1 MCGVNKL
8 LEDKKMQ
15 YVKGSTALA
24 PKRQEKEPDRQKD
37 YESLRKSKIER
48 ENRLKHKKNM
58 QKRRV
63 LKTIVTI
70 FIAGIGLMYNEG
82 RIYEKQQRIIEINN
96 DIKLV
101 NQQIEDTKFQLLK
114 LNSVANIK
122 ETADNEL
129 NMTIPKNTE
138 AVYVDF
144 SKNNFAEVPQEE
156 KESFAEEVL
165 GKIKSLLF

>member
-1 MCGVNKL
+1 VNKL

-15 YVKGSTALA
+15 YVRGSAALA
-24 PKRQEKEPDRQKD
+24 PKRQEKDQKD
-37 YESLRKSKIER
+37 YESLKKAKIER

-58 QKRRV
+58 QKRKV
-63 LKTIVTI
+63 LKTIAAV
-70 FIAGIGLMYNEG
+70 FIVGIGLMYNEG
-82 RIYEKQQRIIEINN
+82 RIYQKQQRIIEINN
-96 DIKLV
+96 EIKKV

-122 ETADNEL
+122 EIADNEL
-129 NMTIPKNTE
+129 NMSIPKNTE
-138 AVYVDF
+138 TVYVDF

-165 GKIKSLLF
+165 GKIKSLIF

>member
-1 MCGVNKL
+1 
-8 LEDKKMQ
+8 
-15 YVKGSTALA
+15 
-24 PKRQEKEPDRQKD
+24 
-37 YESLRKSKIER
+37 
-48 ENRLKHKKNM
+48 
-58 QKRRV
+58 
-63 LKTIVTI
+63 
-70 FIAGIGLMYNEG
+70 MYNEG